1 MRLRPM
7 QVNNGYLEGEGST
20 GQSRAAAAPTG
31 QGKRCCHAHAAGAP
45 TDMQLNAF
53 PCKAHLQEHKYLL
66 AAILNLSRGVQI

>member
-7 QVNNGYLEGEGST
+7 QVNNGYLEGEGSM
-20 GQSRAAAAPTG
+20 GQSHAAAAPTG
-31 QGKRCCHAHAAGAP
+31 QGKRHCHAQAAGAP
-45 TDMQLNAF
+45 TGTQLKTF